1 MEYYSALKRNEC
13 SCHEKRWRKCK
24 CILTRERSQSESAI
38 YSVILTIWLPGKGK
52 TLETVK
58 DQWLPVAGEGG
69 GEG

>member
-1 MEYYSALKRNEC
+1 MINKC
-13 SCHEKRWRKCK
+13 SCHEKWWRKCK
-24 CILTRERSQSESAI
+24 CILTRERSQSESAV
-38 YSVILTIWLPGKGK
+38 YFVILTIRLPGNGK